1 MLANGIRLFLLI
13 PSIQVL
19 SSEFLDVIL
28 PDICNIQN
36 KDLEQG
42 GEL

>member
-1 MLANGIRLFLLI
+1 MLANGIRLLLLI
-13 PSIQVL
+13 PSTQVL
-19 SSEFLDVIL
+19 SNEFLDVTL
-28 PDICNIQN
+28 LDICNIQS